1 MSIDE
6 THAKPSTVARTAPAE
21 NALAAAAHRRNQ
33 LEDVTWRT
41 RLRAFN
47 RRFFR
52 GQPLNVLGVVIVLGF
67 LVLVAIGQP
76 LAEARGPLYAPNTP
90 NIQDKLLG
98 PSSKHWFG
106 TDDLGRDI
114 FSRVISGAKYSL
126 GVAVVI
132 LAIAVTLGTV
142 LGAIAGYFGGMVD
155 ELLMRLTDMF
165 LAFPALIL
173 AIAISA
179 TLGPNLRNAVIA
191 LSTVFWPWYARL
203 VRGQVLAIKSRDFIE
218 AARSVGVPGG
228 RLLYRHIMPSAISV
242 IVIQMTLD
250 VGYAILATSSLSF
263 IGLGAQPPTPEWG
276 AMISSARAYF
286 REAWWYITF
295 PGLALTITVLG
306 FNLLGDGLRDYFDP
320 RSASK

>member
-76 LAEARGPLYAPNTP
+76 LAEARGSLYAPNTP